1 MHFHSESQLMQPDS
15 FCNIIYNNFDDPIK
29 LFLDL
34 YLIKFFNISVKSIV
48 FPKVFIKNIKTK
60 IS

>member
-1 MHFHSESQLMQPDS
+1 MQPDS

-29 LFLDL
+29 LFSDL